1 MPLDMIKDP
10 TSNFIAPVSAITA
23 NSQGLSLRLDRDIS
37 VLHENSLDPSLGD
50 FVQWQ
55 LQLLHE
61 RLLEK
66 HNETFWISANPHLE
80 DGFEYLHYTSV
91 EHTRK
96 PILSQ
101 FDLLVEQGIITMDHL
116 IKRNSKGKT
125 VEKGPLFKI
134 KPQCVGLLFPP
145 SKTYDLLGK

>member
-1 MPLDMIKDP
+1 L
-10 TSNFIAPVSAITA
+10 TGTIACSTRTQIT
-23 NSQGLSLRLDRDIS
+23 
-37 VLHENSLDPSLGD
+37 EYGD
-50 FVQWQ
+50 FVQWR
-55 LQLLHE
+55 LPVLYKC
-61 RLLEK
+61 LLEK